1 MLDRLDRIVG
11 QSLVWI
17 STASF
22 LTLFVLVTVNVINR
36 FVQAVSMT
44 WTDEIIEL
52 AFAWTVFFGSAALW
66 RQRQHFRA
74 DMLVIALGKGMPR
87 IAAEIAIELANLTF
101 LAVFTWLACDLWL
114 MANDVTSI
122 LGLPRRIWYAAMP
135 LAGAV
140 MIVYSLRDILLL
152 LRGRLPEGSPLI
164 EG

>member
-1 MLDRLDRIVG
+1 MLDKIDRFVG
-11 QSLVWI
+11 RALAFI
-17 STASF
+17 ATASF
-22 LTLFVLVTVNVINR
+22 LTLFALVAVNVINR

-52 AFAWTVFFGSAALW
+52 TFAWTVFFGSAALW

-74 DMLVIALGKGMPR
+74 DMLVIALGRRVPR
-87 IAAEIAIELANLTF
+87 IVAEAAIEVVNLTF
-101 LAVFTWLACDLWL
+101 LVVFTWLACELWL
-114 MANDVTSI
+114 KASDVTSI

-135 LAGAV
+135 LAGAI
-140 MIVYSLRDILLL
+140 MIVYSLRDLALM